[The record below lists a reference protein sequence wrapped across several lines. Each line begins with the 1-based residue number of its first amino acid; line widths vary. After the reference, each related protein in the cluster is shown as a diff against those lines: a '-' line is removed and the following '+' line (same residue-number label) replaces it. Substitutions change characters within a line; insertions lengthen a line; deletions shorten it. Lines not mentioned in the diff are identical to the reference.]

1 VKLTIRLAHC
11 QDPVTGGHGKF
22 VLFFC
27 LCCWDC
33 PAKQKA
39 GRMEI

>member
-1 VKLTIRLAHC
+1 VEIM
-11 QDPVTGGHGKF
+11 HGKF